1 VWSLT
6 NCTTQSSQILA
17 RVESQC
23 CETNPRDEISEFDNS
38 MFELH
43 MLESASCVLQ
53 HLGNSAR
60 DSKQAGGVMDQQQK
74 FNYSKLGW
82 TVDDEL
88 ARSLSVSVPFS
99 SA

>member
-1 VWSLT
+1 VELDELHHS
-6 NCTTQSSQILA
+6 ILPDSGTSGELML
-17 RVESQC
+17 RDDS
-23 CETNPRDEISEFDNS
+23 RDESSEFDNS
-38 MFELH
+38 MFELP

-74 FNYSKLGW
+74 FNHSKLGW
-82 TVDDEL
+82 TVDEL